1 MTIKKS
7 LPDLLRKEAQKPS
20 DESEATTELTP
31 EEASKVELDA
41 SADKLKDVLFEG
53 KHREDALQSEINR
66 LKEELLDQKKHIVN
80 LQTELS
86 TTEKLK
92 QDFAE
97 AKAVILK
104 LTEANQ
110 LAITSAP
117 AEKYFYPPMPKSN
130 SESDIGSWL
139 G

>member
-1 MTIKKS
+1 MTRKNLS
-7 LPDLLRKEAQKPS
+7 DLVRKEAQKPV
-20 DESEATTELTP
+20 DETDPTTPEDVDKTEL
-31 EEASKVELDA
+31 EALTS
-41 SADKLKDVLFEG
+41 KLKDVTAEA
-53 KHREDALQSEINR
+53 KHREDALESEVSR

-80 LQTELS
+80 LQAELS
-86 TTEKLK
+86 TFEKLK

-110 LAITSAP
+110 QAITP
-117 AEKYFYPPMPKSN
+117 IPEEKYFYPPMPKAN